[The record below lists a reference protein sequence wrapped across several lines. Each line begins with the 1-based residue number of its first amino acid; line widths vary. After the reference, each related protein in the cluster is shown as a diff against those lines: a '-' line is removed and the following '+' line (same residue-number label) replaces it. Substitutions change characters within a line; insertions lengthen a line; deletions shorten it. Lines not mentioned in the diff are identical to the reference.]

1 MTKKNTSRTLKKVMT
16 GFVVFNVFASSF
28 LTALPTISSATENS
42 EGQVSRPNLR
52 ASSTNLLKNWQFSS
66 TGGVLTD
73 WDFVYAHD
81 YSIANA
87 RITPYTP
94 VTGSD
99 GWFYNQSTNPFA
111 GVKPMGDRSVQLKA
125 RTDWANTMSYV
136 RQSVDTVSG
145 NLYTIKFNAT
155 INSISQTGDATPWI
169 GSVAKNRN
177 ESAFLGYTY
186 ATGNLTNKTIDFIAT
201 DAQTD
206 ILFGGG
212 VDSAKNDRE
221 AIILVKDVSLV
232 DNSTTIDRL
241 TNASNVV
248 TGTGYPG
255 QVVIISNGSNELGRV
270 TTNPTTGVYSLN
282 ILPQAKGSTVTAIV
296 SKEGKTSRASTTV
309 ANDRIAQTTINE
321 IYNDDTQISGTAE
334 ERSHVVIRNA
344 SNVIIAEGNAS
355 ATGTYQFNISPQ
367 AMGTT
372 ITVTASA
379 YEQVSSANTV
389 VKGVPAPQ
397 VNPVSD
403 VQTQVTGEGEAGF
416 NITVTIGGNSY
427 TGVASANGEF
437 AVTIPRQ
444 EAGTKIDVKQTNPT
458 NHKVSPIREVT
469 VSDTT
474 LAKPVI
480 EPIAAGATS
489 VIITGVPGAAIDFT
503 DQNGDVSRKTA
514 NATGRATF
522 YIETAQLNDVFSAT
536 QTGENNKASERA
548 TYTVRDT
555 STPNA
560 PEVNPVSDIQTQVT
574 GTGAAN
580 HAIRVTINGV
590 TYNGTVNGSGA
601 YTVAIPRQEAGT
613 TIDVTQVNP
622 NNGNVSPKR
631 TVIVSDTTLGAP
643 EILGIN
649 VGATQVTV
657 KGQPNASVKLKLPSG
672 SEINAVANSQGN
684 AVFTVTATRIGD
696 VFEATQTGANGKASP
711 KDTFTVVDTR
721 TPNAPQVNPVND
733 VQTQVNGTAEP
744 NHTVTVTIDGSTYT
758 GTANGS
764 GSYTILIPKQDAGT
778 KIDVTQTNPNNGNV
792 SPKQTVTVSD
802 TTLVAPKISDV
813 KVGDTQVT
821 VTGTPGARITLT
833 LPGGSQP
840 SIVADGT
847 GKAIF
852 FVLPA
857 KMGDAYEATQ
867 TGANGKASPKDTFT
881 VSDTTTPNAPTVNPV
896 SDVQTQVTGT
906 GQPNYAITITINGAT
921 YTGTTNGSGAY
932 SITIPKQQ
940 SGTKI
945 DVTQTN
951 PANGNVSPKQTVT
964 VSDTTLV
971 APKISD
977 VKVGDTQVTVT
988 GTAGARITLTLPGG
1002 SKPSIVADGTGK
1014 AMFNVPSAQAGDVY
1028 EATQTGANGKASPKD
1043 AFTVTDTTTPN
1054 APTVNPVSDVQTQVN
1069 GIAEPNYNVT
1079 LTINGATYTG
1089 TANGSG
1095 AYTILIPK
1103 QNAGTKIDVTQTNPN
1118 NGNVSPKQTV
1128 TVSDTTLVAPKI
1140 SDVKVGDTQVTVTG
1154 TAGARITLTLPGGS
1168 KPSIVADGIG
1178 KAIFNV
1184 PSAQVGDVY
1193 EATQTGA
1200 NGKASP
1206 KDAFIVTDTTTPN
1219 APTVNPVSDVQTQ
1232 VTGTAVANHEV
1243 TVTINGTTYTGTAN
1257 GSGAYAITIPK
1268 QQSGTKIDVTQTN
1281 PNNGNVSPKQ
1291 TVTVSDTTLNA
1302 PTISEITENNTQVTV
1317 TGQPNTNITLVL
1329 PSGSKISL
1337 VSDSTGKAIFTI
1349 PAAQENT
1356 TYQAYQT
1363 GANGKASP
1371 NASAA
1376 VKSLPKTGTISA
1388 NEFTIGVDKNVT
1400 GSYTGDIK
1408 SVRLIYDGVEYRG
1421 GSVASGSYSF
1431 YALNTIK
1438 DKTKTAKMYGYD
1450 KNGVKIAETIV
1461 SLRDTRDSGGIG
1473 KGTITANDFTIN
1485 RDKNVTGTFT
1495 GDVVAIGLVYDG
1507 TEYRGGTVSNGT
1519 YSFYALNTIKD
1530 KTKTAKMYGYDR
1542 NGNRIA
1548 TAAIALRDANDSSGG
1563 IGTGTITASEFMIH
1577 RDKSITG
1584 TYTGDVVSIGLV
1596 YDGTEYRGGTVSN
1609 GSYSFYALN
1618 TVTDK
1623 TKTATIYGYDRN
1635 GNRIATAAVSL
1646 RDAKDETVGGTGT
1659 VTADNFA
1666 IGTSRNITGRFTGD
1680 VKSLIV
1686 KVGSTEYAGGSL
1698 DKTTGTY
1705 SFYAWDK
1712 INSVS
1717 DDVTVYGLNQQGS
1730 RIATAPVTITK
1741 PSTSGTITPHEF
1753 VVGQDRNL
1761 TATYTG
1767 DVRRGVVII
1776 NNVEHTGGTVSN
1788 GNVNFYIGNKI
1799 LSKNDTVKIAAY
1811 DAYNQ
1816 LLQEKIVTLR
1826 DVSDNTTGTITPNLF
1841 VAGQDSDITASY
1853 TGDVRSV
1860 RVTINNQV
1868 YTGGALSNGT
1878 ATFWIGDKITSS
1890 GDEVFISAYDLNGK
1904 KLDEKPVEIRNING
1918 DIHPDEYTVRKDTVL
1933 TANVTSAVRSV
1944 KVVINGVE
1952 YLGGTISEGRLSF
1965 WIGDKIKDSK
1975 DVVRIFAY
1983 DKNGRE
1989 LENKAVV
1996 LKDVTPEV
2004 GTITPSVFSIKTSG
2018 VRGTYTGDGRSI
2030 RLTVNGTVL
2039 PAGGTV
2045 SGGNFSYYVGLQ
2057 DKIRSTSDI
2066 VKVELLD
2073 RYGLVMDS
2081 QNLTIIN

>member
-1 MTKKNTSRTLKKVMT
+1 M
-16 GFVVFNVFASSF
+16 
-28 LTALPTISSATENS
+28 
-42 EGQVSRPNLR
+42 
-52 ASSTNLLKNWQFSS
+52 
-66 TGGVLTD
+66 
-73 WDFVYAHD
+73 
-81 YSIANA
+81 
-87 RITPYTP
+87 
-94 VTGSD
+94 
-99 GWFYNQSTNPFA
+99 
-111 GVKPMGDRSVQLKA
+111 
-125 RTDWANTMSYV
+125 
-136 RQSVDTVSG
+136 
-145 NLYTIKFNAT
+145 
-155 INSISQTGDATPWI
+155 
-169 GSVAKNRN
+169 
-177 ESAFLGYTY
+177 
-186 ATGNLTNKTIDFIAT
+186 
-201 DAQTD
+201 
-206 ILFGGG
+206 
-212 VDSAKNDRE
+212 
-221 AIILVKDVSLV
+221 
-232 DNSTTIDRL
+232 
-241 TNASNVV
+241 
-248 TGTGYPG
+248 
-255 QVVIISNGSNELGRV
+255 
-270 TTNPTTGVYSLN
+270 
-282 ILPQAKGSTVTAIV
+282 
-296 SKEGKTSRASTTV
+296 
-309 ANDRIAQTTINE
+309 
-321 IYNDDTQISGTAE
+321 
-334 ERSHVVIRNA
+334 
-344 SNVIIAEGNAS
+344 
-355 ATGTYQFNISPQ
+355 
-367 AMGTT
+367 
-372 ITVTASA
+372 
-379 YEQVSSANTV
+379 
-389 VKGVPAPQ
+389 
-397 VNPVSD
+397 
-403 VQTQVTGEGEAGF
+403 
-416 NITVTIGGNSY
+416 
-427 TGVASANGEF
+427 
-437 AVTIPRQ
+437 
-444 EAGTKIDVKQTNPT
+444 
-458 NHKVSPIREVT
+458 
-469 VSDTT
+469 
-474 LAKPVI
+474 
-480 EPIAAGATS
+480 
-489 VIITGVPGAAIDFT
+489 
-503 DQNGDVSRKTA
+503 
-514 NATGRATF
+514 
-522 YIETAQLNDVFSAT
+522 
-536 QTGENNKASERA
+536 
-548 TYTVRDT
+548 
-555 STPNA
+555 
-560 PEVNPVSDIQTQVT
+560 
-574 GTGAAN
+574 
-580 HAIRVTINGV
+580 
-590 TYNGTVNGSGA
+590 
-601 YTVAIPRQEAGT
+601 
-613 TIDVTQVNP
+613 
-622 NNGNVSPKR
+622 
-631 TVIVSDTTLGAP
+631 
-643 EILGIN
+643 
-649 VGATQVTV
+649 
-657 KGQPNASVKLKLPSG
+657 
-672 SEINAVANSQGN
+672 
-684 AVFTVTATRIGD
+684 
-696 VFEATQTGANGKASP
+696 
-711 KDTFTVVDTR
+711 
-721 TPNAPQVNPVND
+721 
-733 VQTQVNGTAEP
+733 
-744 NHTVTVTIDGSTYT
+744 
-758 GTANGS
+758 
-764 GSYTILIPKQDAGT
+764 
-778 KIDVTQTNPNNGNV
+778 
-792 SPKQTVTVSD
+792 
-802 TTLVAPKISDV
+802 
-813 KVGDTQVT
+813 
-821 VTGTPGARITLT
+821 
-833 LPGGSQP
+833 
-840 SIVADGT
+840 
-847 GKAIF
+847 
-852 FVLPA
+852 
-857 KMGDAYEATQ
+857 
-867 TGANGKASPKDTFT
+867 
-881 VSDTTTPNAPTVNPV
+881 
-896 SDVQTQVTGT
+896 
-906 GQPNYAITITINGAT
+906 
-921 YTGTTNGSGAY
+921 
-932 SITIPKQQ
+932 
-940 SGTKI
+940 
-945 DVTQTN
+945 
-951 PANGNVSPKQTVT
+951 
-964 VSDTTLV
+964 
-971 APKISD
+971 
-977 VKVGDTQVTVT
+977 
-988 GTAGARITLTLPGG
+988 
-1002 SKPSIVADGTGK
+1002 
-1014 AMFNVPSAQAGDVY
+1014 
-1028 EATQTGANGKASPKD
+1028 
-1043 AFTVTDTTTPN
+1043 
-1054 APTVNPVSDVQTQVN
+1054 
-1069 GIAEPNYNVT
+1069 
-1079 LTINGATYTG
+1079 
-1089 TANGSG
+1089 
-1095 AYTILIPK
+1095 
-1103 QNAGTKIDVTQTNPN
+1103 
-1118 NGNVSPKQTV
+1118 
-1128 TVSDTTLVAPKI
+1128 
-1140 SDVKVGDTQVTVTG
+1140 
-1154 TAGARITLTLPGGS
+1154 
-1168 KPSIVADGIG
+1168 
-1178 KAIFNV
+1178 
-1184 PSAQVGDVY
+1184 
-1193 EATQTGA
+1193 
-1200 NGKASP
+1200 
-1206 KDAFIVTDTTTPN
+1206 
-1219 APTVNPVSDVQTQ
+1219 
-1232 VTGTAVANHEV
+1232 
-1243 TVTINGTTYTGTAN
+1243 
-1257 GSGAYAITIPK
+1257 
-1268 QQSGTKIDVTQTN
+1268 
-1281 PNNGNVSPKQ
+1281 
-1291 TVTVSDTTLNA
+1291 
-1302 PTISEITENNTQVTV
+1302 TV

-1841 VAGQDSDITASY
+1841 VAGQDNDITASY

-2081 QNLTIIN
+2081 QNLTIINEKKFKINFPRVDTYLTSSYDRSIVFGKTLFLRE